1 MRTPMKLA
9 LGLLAAAGL
18 AFGSY
23 GLGADRAFAG
33 DEAPAAAPAAKAPA
47 PATTEAPATK
57 TETPFHSILMY
68 VGQQVCGG
76 ECYCASTPE
85 GSAKWSAWFDSKD
98 AVMPGLK
105 AALIADGWTKAR
117 FMGFF
122 AEMAKAQSGECC
134 GKCKTGEACDEGCNC
149 PNKAKA
155 EGAAPTGDV
164 SGSTSDGCTK
174 CGEGCG
180 KCGEGC
186 CKDKAKA
193 DGAAP
198 SGSASDASGC
208 TKCGEGCGCKNKAK
222 ADGAAAPTGDASGS
236 ASDEGCTK
244 CGEGCCKKKAKAEGA
259 APAGDASGSASDE
272 GCPKCPG
279 CCGGQKKAEKD
290 VPATTNG

>member
-18 AFGSY
+18 AFGAY

-174 CGEGCG
+174 CGEGC
-180 KCGEGC
+180 
-186 CKDKAKA
+186 
-193 DGAAP
+193 
-198 SGSASDASGC
+198 
-208 TKCGEGCGCKNKAK
+208 
-222 ADGAAAPTGDASGS
+222 
-236 ASDEGCTK
+236 
-244 CGEGCCKKKAKAEGA
+244 CKKKAKAEGA

>member
-1 MRTPMKLA
+1 MRTPIKLA

-18 AFGSY
+18 AFGAY

-47 PATTEAPATK
+47 SEAPATTTEAPATK
-57 TETPFHSILMY
+57 TETPFHSIIMY

-76 ECYCASTPE
+76 ECVCASTPE

-105 AALIADGWTKAR
+105 AALIADGWTKER
-117 FMGFF
+117 FVGFF
-122 AEMAKAQSGECC
+122 QAMAKAKSGDCC
-134 GKCKTGEACDEGCNC
+134 GKCESGEACDEGCNC

-155 EGAAPTGDV
+155 EGV
-164 SGSTSDGCTK
+164 SGSASDAA
-174 CGEGCG
+174 GCG

-186 CKDKAKA
+186 CK
-193 DGAAP
+193 
-198 SGSASDASGC
+198 
-208 TKCGEGCGCKNKAK
+208 NKAK
-222 ADGAAAPTGDASGS
+222 SDGAAAPTGDASGS

-244 CGEGCCKKKAKAEGA
+244 C
-259 APAGDASGSASDE
+259 PS
-272 GCPKCPG
+272 G
-279 CCGGQKKAEKD
+279 CCGGKKKAEKD